1 MNTSTEPIPE
11 KNIDLES
18 PTHKYVLQSPQG
30 PDKERMF
37 HSISYYRLLSVPF
50 FPERYDK
57 VKHGKAAMQESDAE
71 CRITAQKVTVS
82 TARQCTLC
90 RGETEPRPDSS
101 GPSVS
106 VIRSL

>member
-37 HSISYYRLLSVPF
+37 HNSP
-50 FPERYDK
+50 
-57 VKHGKAAMQESDAE
+57 Q
-71 CRITAQKVTVS
+71 ITQIYTDYF
-82 TARQCTLC
+82 L
-90 RGETEPRPDSS
+90 
-101 GPSVS
+101 
-106 VIRSL
+106 IY

>member
-37 HSISYYRLLSVPF
+37 HNSP
-50 FPERYDK
+50 
-57 VKHGKAAMQESDAE
+57 Q
-71 CRITAQKVTVS
+71 ITLIYTDYLFQSHYTVYLDILQNHLFN
-82 TARQCTLC
+82 R
-90 RGETEPRPDSS
+90 
-101 GPSVS
+101 
-106 VIRSL
+106 

>member
-37 HSISYYRLLSVPF
+37 HNTDLHKIIFNLL
-50 FPERYDK
+50 
-57 VKHGKAAMQESDAE
+57 
-71 CRITAQKVTVS
+71 ITNTIYL
-82 TARQCTLC
+82 RNLW
-90 RGETEPRPDSS
+90 
-101 GPSVS
+101 
-106 VIRSL
+106 